1 MPSTPPRRA
10 PHGAHRRVRLPAP
23 GRWPA
28 VVVALVAG
36 VLAGCGTPPE
46 LRTAE
51 PGPVS
56 TPSRTAAPT
65 PTGTAPPPVGPTGLP
80 GLGTPTPT
88 ADTGLVAVACSS
100 GPTGARV
107 VDLVRGRGGVLPRDV
122 RVRVVSGPLCA
133 AEWQYTVLDVTGHEQ
148 LQVVTRGPGS
158 APRLVTAGTDV
169 CTVEVRAAGPPGI
182 RNLACE
188 GGTLGVPGA

>member
-1 MPSTPPRRA
+1 MRSPRR
-10 PHGAHRRVRLPAP
+10 RL
-23 GRWPA
+23 A
-28 VVVALVAG
+28 VVAPLVAA

-46 LRTAE
+46 LRTAS
-51 PGPVS
+51 PTPV
-56 TPSRTAAPT
+56 TAPSRTAAPT
-65 PTGTAPPPVGPTGLP
+65 PAGTAPSPVSPSGLP

-88 ADTGLVAVACSS
+88 ADAGLVAVACRN
-100 GPTGARV
+100 GPTGGRV
-107 VDLVRGRGGVLPRDV
+107 VDLVRGRGGVLPADV
-122 RVRVVSGPLCA
+122 RVRVRSGPLCA
-133 AEWQYTVLDVTGHEQ
+133 ADWQYTLLDVTGHEQ

-169 CTVEVRAAGPPGI
+169 CTAEVRAAGPPGI